1 MTPAKRRQGTPGS
14 QGPTR
19 TAPDVP
25 IVADPPPVSPPP
37 TAPPD
42 AAVSDVSTA
51 PPDVPVPEELVT
63 TVVLPAETK
72 DSTEVLGPDGE
83 PIAQEAPTDAGG
95 DSAPPTETGQVD
107 PEDRATTQSPGRPL
121 ALYPLPV
128 WPD

>member
-1 MTPAKRRQGTPGS
+1 MSRGKRRPATPGS

-25 IVADPPPVSPPP
+25 

-42 AAVSDVSTA
+42 A
-51 PPDVPVPEELVT
+51 PVPDELVT
-63 TVVLPAETK
+63 APVPPETT
-72 DSTEVLGPDGE
+72 DGTELLGPDGE
-83 PIAQEAPTDAGG
+83 PIAEGAPTGDSSG
-95 DSAPPTETGQVD
+95 DSAPPTESGQVD
-107 PEDRATTQSPGRPL
+107 AEDRATRQSPRRPL